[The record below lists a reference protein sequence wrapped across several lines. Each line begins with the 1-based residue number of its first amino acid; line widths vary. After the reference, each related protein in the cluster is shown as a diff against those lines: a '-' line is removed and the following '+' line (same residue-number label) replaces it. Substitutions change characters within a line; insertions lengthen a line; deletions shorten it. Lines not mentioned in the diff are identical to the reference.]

1 MGDPLALDPR
11 TPEAGMI
18 TLQLIVNGRDQTI
31 YIRRMRLPDERIV
44 PILAPVAIDT
54 AKKSASGQGSAGLYL
69 LVTTSTGVYELQVP
83 LTGTVGDTLPVTWML
98 TNEAY
103 TNHMSHDGI
112 GGNDL
117 ADDGN
122 GNLLRPILFKP
133 RQARYLPN
141 GNVLI
146 VNGYNGTTLVR
157 SGNSV
162 VEREFPGEVFEL
174 NAHSLQSTER

>member
-1 MGDPLALDPR
+1 M
-11 TPEAGMI
+11 
-18 TLQLIVNGRDQTI
+18 
-31 YIRRMRLPDERIV
+31 
-44 PILAPVAIDT
+44 
-54 AKKSASGQGSAGLYL
+54 
-69 LVTTSTGVYELQVP
+69 TTSTGVYELQVP
-83 LTGTVGDTLPVTWML
+83 TTGTVGDTLPVTWMV
-98 TNEAY
+98 TNEMY
-103 TNHMSHDGI
+103 TDQIRRRI

-141 GNVLI
+141 RNVLI
-146 VNGYNGTTLVR
+146 VNGYSGTTLVR

-174 NAHSLQSTER
+174 NGAHYTRRQGFENDSIVWSTLDRPALSGSSQLRKPSSADRGGF

>member
-1 MGDPLALDPR
+1 LPS
-11 TPEAGMI
+11 TPPKA
-18 TLQLIVNGRDQTI
+18 
-31 YIRRMRLPDERIV
+31 
-44 PILAPVAIDT
+44 
-54 AKKSASGQGSAGLYL
+54 SASGQRSAGLYL

-103 TNHMSHDGI
+103 TNAVRRRI

-157 SGNSV
+157 SDNSV

-174 NAHSLQSTER
+174 NANAYNPQDYPRSDDLGFSNASIVWSTLDRPELSGSSQLRKPSSADRGGF

>member
-1 MGDPLALDPR
+1 
-11 TPEAGMI
+11 
-18 TLQLIVNGRDQTI
+18 
-31 YIRRMRLPDERIV
+31 
-44 PILAPVAIDT
+44 
-54 AKKSASGQGSAGLYL
+54 
-69 LVTTSTGVYELQVP
+69 
-83 LTGTVGDTLPVTWML
+83 ML

-103 TNHMSHDGI
+103 TNAVRRRI

-141 GNVLI
+141 RNVLI
-146 VNGYNGTTLVR
+146 VNGYSGTTLVR

-174 NAHSLQSTER
+174 DGAHYTRRQGFENDSIVWSTLDRPALSGSSQLRKPSSADRGGF

>member
-1 MGDPLALDPR
+1 
-11 TPEAGMI
+11 
-18 TLQLIVNGRDQTI
+18 
-31 YIRRMRLPDERIV
+31 V

-54 AKKSASGQGSAGLYL
+54 AKKSASGRGSAGLYL

-103 TNHMSHDGI
+103 TNHIRRQLD
-112 GGNDL
+112 GNDL

-146 VNGYNGTTLVR
+146 VNGYNGTTLVETPR
-157 SGNSV
+157 GV
-162 VEREFPGEVFEL
+162 RERDFPGEVFEL
-174 NAHSLQSTER
+174 NGAHYTRDEGFSNASIVWSTLDRPELSGSSQLRKPSSADRGGF

>member
-1 MGDPLALDPR
+1 M
-11 TPEAGMI
+11 
-18 TLQLIVNGRDQTI
+18 
-31 YIRRMRLPDERIV
+31 
-44 PILAPVAIDT
+44 
-54 AKKSASGQGSAGLYL
+54 
-69 LVTTSTGVYELQVP
+69 TTSTGVYELQVP

-98 TNEAY
+98 TNEMY
-103 TNHMSHDGI
+103 TDQIRRRI

-174 NAHSLQSTER
+174 NAHYYTRETTWASATLPSCGVRWIAQNLAARRNCASPARQTGEVSKR

>member
-1 MGDPLALDPR
+1 
-11 TPEAGMI
+11 
-18 TLQLIVNGRDQTI
+18 
-31 YIRRMRLPDERIV
+31 V

-54 AKKSASGQGSAGLYL
+54 AKKRSASGQDNAGLYL

-83 LTGTVGDTLPVTWML
+83 LTGAIGDTLPVTWMV
-98 TNEAY
+98 TNEMY
-103 TNHMSHDGI
+103 TNQIRRRI

-157 SGNSV
+157 DGQSVSSARLSRRGVRAERRSLHPRSGLR
-162 VEREFPGEVFEL
+162 ERFHRLEYAGSPR
-174 NAHSLQSTER
+174 T